1 MTSVTIGWI
10 TAGLIAGVCY
20 LAGWYGHERHVQR
33 RRDLPRAIFTPP
45 APPLQLVQPW
55 QTGPLGRH
63 HVEVVTTHAMPVVQ
77 EHPS

>member
-1 MTSVTIGWI
+1 VSIETFGWI
-10 TAGLIAGVCY
+10 TAAVIGTACF
-20 LAGWYGHERHVQR
+20 LAGWFGREKVERR

-45 APPLQLVQPW
+45 QPRLQLVQPW